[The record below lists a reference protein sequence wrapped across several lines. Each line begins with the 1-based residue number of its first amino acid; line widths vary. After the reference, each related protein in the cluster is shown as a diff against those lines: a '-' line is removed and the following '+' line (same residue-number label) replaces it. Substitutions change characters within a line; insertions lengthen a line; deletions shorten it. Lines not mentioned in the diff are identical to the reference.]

1 MIKKI
6 NVSRIGFLSAGI
18 FLAFIA
24 VVSVNTN
31 KAHAALVLDPTSK
44 SMLVNVIST
53 TGNVMTSVQSGI
65 NTGNF
70 NPAES
75 AGLSVTLG
83 GIGNVLAVIRS
94 MLGSSAVLGA
104 SFPNTGFPPHV
115 W

>member
-6 NVSRIGFLSAGI
+6 NILRIGLMSAGI
-18 FLAFIA
+18 FFALVA

-31 KAHAALVLDPTSK
+31 KAHAAVVLDPTSTY
-44 SMLVNVIST
+44 MLVNVISA
-53 TGNVMTSVQSGI
+53 TGGVMNSVQSGI

-83 GIGNVLAVIRS
+83 GISNVLAVIRS
-94 MLGSSAVLGA
+94 MIGSSAVLGA
-104 SFPNTGFPPHV
+104 SFPNAGFPPHV